1 MSNLSHQAQAILN
14 AYRDAPVED
23 EPTAAAVLRTAALYC
38 KKDKLILLT
47 LAEELEDT
55 KYGTYRCDLP
65 EVVGNSN

>member
-55 KYGTYRCDLP
+55 KYGTYRCDLLSDN
-65 EVVGNSN
+65 G